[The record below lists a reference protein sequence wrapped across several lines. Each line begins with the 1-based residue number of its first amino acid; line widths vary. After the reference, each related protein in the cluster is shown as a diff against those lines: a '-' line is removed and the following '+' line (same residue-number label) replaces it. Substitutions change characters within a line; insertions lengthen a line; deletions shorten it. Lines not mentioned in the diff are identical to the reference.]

1 MKKHSFGSFLLR
13 FVGANILALVA
24 YIGGIELLNLLTE
37 GAVAMISGA
46 ASGFGYDASYVAP
59 GKRVFVSIM
68 LILLYLSMTVVF
80 YFMQTLFRQRSEHDR
95 ARFLAEIGTQPFDRD
110 AWQTSYLTQ
119 GEGKR
124 EFVWFACL
132 IGAGALGTLIGRPLT
147 AAVILLMGGLQSPSL
162 VIGLLPLTGIAAR
175 IVQALAFAVVNLLLF
190 RLYQTVVLTRLYA
203 GWADER
209 MHVEK

>member
-1 MKKHSFGSFLLR
+1 
-13 FVGANILALVA
+13 
-24 YIGGIELLNLLTE
+24 TE

-68 LILLYLSMTVVF
+68 LILLYLAMTVVF

-95 ARFLAEIGTQPFDRD
+95 VRFLAEIGTQPFDVSD
-110 AWQTSYLTQ
+110 WKTAYLTQ

-124 EFVWFACL
+124 EFIWFACL
-132 IGAGALGTLIGRPLT
+132 IGAGALATLIGRPLT
-147 AAVILLMGGLQSPSL
+147 GATILLMAGQLPAVFL
-162 VIGLLPLTGIAAR
+162 IGFLPLTGIAAR
-175 IVQALAFAVVNLLLF
+175 VVQALAFAVINLLLF

-203 GWADER
+203 GWAGER
-209 MHVEK
+209 MHVEKHVEK